1 MASEIK
7 LKRSGVSG
15 SKPTTTDLS
24 DGEIAVNT
32 RDNIVFVANTTHVFE
47 VGSVLTTNTTIGST
61 PAVFI
66 DTTNDRLGIG
76 KNNPSYALD
85 VTGDIN
91 LSNGI
96 RVNGVA
102 GTDGQMLAANTTGG
116 IEWRDDVEVYNHTW
130 AVAGDITA
138 ATLPCMFVL
147 TGNTAGY
154 NEVVEFSRFR
164 AKTNGP
170 AAANV
175 LVQFT
180 KNGVNIPNANTSANN
195 TAITVSSFT
204 ANTLVNEDELGI
216 TLINPQLSP
225 TDLSVTAFF
234 TRKRYID

>member
-61 PAVFI
+61 PAVFV

-96 RVNGVA
+96 RVNGTS
-102 GTDGQMLAANTTGG
+102 GTDGQILAANTTGG

-138 ATLPCMFVL
+138 VTLPCMFVL
-147 TGNTAGY
+147 TGNTSGY
-154 NEVVEFSRFR
+154 NEVVEFGRYR
-164 AKTNGP
+164 AKINSGTS
-170 AAANV
+170 V
-175 LVQFT
+175 DVKFQ
-180 KNGVNIPNANTSANN
+180 KNGVDIPSSSQTIT
-195 TAITVSSFT
+195 TAKQTITAFT
-204 ANTLVNEDELGI
+204 ANTMVNEDEL
-216 TLINPQLSP
+216 TVVTSSP
-225 TDLSVTAFF
+225 SGSPVNLSVTAFF